1 MAAPPFACT
10 LITPAAR
17 VFDEDAIEVVLP
29 LHDGSAGVLPNR
41 APFVAELGVGEF
53 RVTFAAGGS
62 RAFYVDSGFAQMTGE
77 RLTLL
82 AESATP
88 AEELSLSEAEAEL
101 AEAMARKPQNAEDME
116 QVNRSRTRARAKVSI
131 ARRFRQAGSGI

>member
-1 MAAPPFACT
+1 MAARSFACT

-17 VFDEDAIEVVLP
+17 VFDEDATEAILP
-29 LHDGSAGVLPNR
+29 LHDGSAGVLPRR

-53 RVTFAAGGS
+53 RVTFAEGGS
-62 RAFYVDSGFAQMTGE
+62 RSFYVDSGFAQMTGD

-82 AESATP
+82 AEAAIP

-101 AEAMARKPQNAEDME
+101 AEAVARKPQNAEEME
-116 QVNRSRTRARAKVSI
+116 QVSATRRRARAKVSV
-131 ARRFRQAGSGI
+131 ARGFKQSGSGI